1 MEIQNKLISDVTI
14 FRTYAKYLPEQMRR
28 ETYKEIVERS
38 KEMDISNFP
47 KLEKELI
54 EAYKMVENFQIMP
67 SMRKLQFA
75 GEAIQRNNI
84 RSYNCSYTPANHIK
98 SFSEILYVLL
108 CGTGAGYSVQRQHV
122 SQLPAITIPFTS
134 TPYVIEDSIEG
145 WAKALDVLCESYFLG
160 TPKPIFDYN
169 LIRPKGSRLKT
180 TGARAPGPDGLKA
193 MLELFESKI
202 KLAAYRKLKPIEV
215 HDLVCILSDCV
226 RSGGIRRSALISL
239 FDRDDVEMLTSKHG
253 EWWKEHPYRA
263 RANNS
268 AVLPRQNVTEEE
280 FNYIFEMCE
289 TSGSGEPGFSWTNDT
304 NMGWNPCHEI
314 SLNAHQFCNL
324 TTINVSTVRDKAD
337 LLKRAHYAS
346 LLGTVQAAYTNF
358 PLLRPIWKETTEREA
373 LLGVSM
379 TGVADNLSVL
389 TDEAIVEAAKKVLE
403 ANENTAKI
411 IGINV
416 AARATAIK
424 PEGTASCVL
433 ASSSGVHDRHD
444 DFYIRRIRMGK
455 DDPLYKYLLNKVP
468 ELCEDDKMSITEGII
483 SIPQKSPVG
492 AFSRANNTAL
502 GLAERAVRLNK
513 LWVHSGYRSGPNN
526 HNVSTTITVK
536 KDEWNP
542 LKKYMW
548 ENRNEYSGISLL
560 PYDDF
565 TYEQMPFESCDE
577 QKFEEMKKL
586 IKNIDLSE
594 IKESDDNTSRTEALA
609 CVAGVCEVKA

>member
-14 FRTYAKYLPEQMRR
+14 FRTYAKYLPEQKRR
-28 ETYKEIVERS
+28 ETYEEIVQRS
-38 KEMDISNFP
+38 LEMDISNFP

-54 EAYKMVENFQIMP
+54 EAYSMVGNLQILQ

-75 GEAIQRNNI
+75 GEAIQKNNI
-84 RSYNCSYTPANHIK
+84 RSYNCSYAPIDNVK

-108 CGTGAGYSVQRQHV
+108 CGTGAGYSVQRHHV
-122 SQLPAITIPFTS
+122 NQLPSVTIPRIS
-134 TPYVIEDSIEG
+134 VPYVIEDSIEG
-145 WAKALDVLCESYFLG
+145 WAKALDVLCEAYLIG
-160 TPKPIFDYN
+160 TPRPIFDYN

-180 TGARAPGPDGLKA
+180 TGARAPGHEGLKI

-268 AVLPRQNVTEEE
+268 GVLPRHEVTEEE
-280 FNYIFEMCE
+280 FDHIYEMCQN
-289 TSGSGEPGFSWTNDT
+289 SGSGEPGFSWTNDK
-304 NMGWNPCHEI
+304 NWGWNPCHEI
-314 SLNAHQFCNL
+314 ALNANQFCNL
-324 TTINVSTVRDKAD
+324 TTINMSTVTSKEDFI
-337 LLKRAHYAS
+337 KRAHYAS

-358 PLLRPIWKETTEREA
+358 PLLRSVWKETTEKEA

-379 TGVADNLSVL
+379 TGIADNISSIK
-389 TDEAIVEAAKKVLE
+389 DEWIVEAAKQVLE
-403 ANENTAKI
+403 TNEKIAKV

-444 DFYIRRIRMGK
+444 EFYIRRIRMGK
-455 DDPLYKYLLNKVP
+455 DDPLYRYLQNKVP
-468 ELCEDDKMSITEGII
+468 DLCEDDKMTPTDGII
-483 SIPQKSPVG
+483 SIPQKSPDG
-492 AFSRANNTAL
+492 AIVRSANTAL
-502 GLAERAVRLNK
+502 GLAERAIKLNK
-513 LWVHSGYRSGPNN
+513 LWISSGYRSGKNH
-526 HNVSTTITVK
+526 HNVSTTISVK
-536 KDEWNP
+536 NEEWDD
-542 LKKYMW
+542 LKKFMW
-548 ENRNEYSGISLL
+548 ENRDSYSGISLL
-560 PYDDF
+560 PYDDS

-577 QKFEEMKKL
+577 KTFEDMKNL
-586 IKNIDLSE
+586 IKNIDLTE
-594 IKESDDNTSRTEALA
+594 IVENDDNTARSETLS
-609 CVAGVCEVKA
+609 CVTGVCEIKA